1 MLKNSTKTKI
11 ILYCTGI
18 PDNLD
23 RNCRSTKV
31 SIIFGFKQALAQSR
45 MDKPKRKP
53 EHPPHISPLREQ
65 LHEII
70 FEADTPTGRAFDIA
84 LLVLIVVSILL
95 VMAESIESFAS
106 THGRLLLILEWI
118 LTGVFTV
125 EYLLRLYS
133 VYHPWKYARS
143 FFGIVDL
150 LAILPTYIAFFFGGA
165 QAFLVIRALRL
176 MRIFRILKLGHFLSE
191 GQYIAAALRAS
202 LTKITVFL
210 FFISILVTILGAIMY
225 LIEGGTNAGFSNIP
239 KSIYWAIVTLTTVG
253 YGDITPITA
262 VGQFLSALVMVL
274 GYAIIAVPTG
284 IVTGE
289 LIRKAREN
297 RNNTQ
302 ACRYCGKEGHD
313 DDAVHCKY
321 CGHLLNLPPEPEP
334 DEDSM
339 M

>member
-1 MLKNSTKTKI
+1 
-11 ILYCTGI
+11 
-18 PDNLD
+18 
-23 RNCRSTKV
+23 
-31 SIIFGFKQALAQSR
+31 

-53 EHPPHISPLREQ
+53 EHPPHYNPTREK

-70 FEADTPTGRAFDIA
+70 FEADTPSGRAFDIV
-84 LLVLIVVSILL
+84 LLVLIVFSILL
-95 VMAESIESFAS
+95 VMLESIESFTAKY
-106 THGRLLLILEWI
+106 GDWLVLLEWI
-118 LTGVFTV
+118 LTVVFTA
-125 EYLLRLYS
+125 EYVLRLYS

-143 FFGIVDL
+143 FFGVIDL

-176 MRIFRILKLGHFLSE
+176 MRIFRVLKLGHFLSE

-225 LIEGGTNAGFSNIP
+225 LIEGGTNSGFSNIP

-253 YGDITPITA
+253 YGDITPVTA
-262 VGQFLSALVMVL
+262 VGQFLSGIVMIL

-297 RNNTQ
+297 NNSQ
-302 ACRYCGKEGHD
+302 ACRYCGHEGHD
-313 DDAVHCKY
+313 NDAVYCKY
-321 CGHLLNLPPEPEP
+321 CGNVLNLPRKKTEEP
-334 DEDSM
+334 
-339 M
+339 